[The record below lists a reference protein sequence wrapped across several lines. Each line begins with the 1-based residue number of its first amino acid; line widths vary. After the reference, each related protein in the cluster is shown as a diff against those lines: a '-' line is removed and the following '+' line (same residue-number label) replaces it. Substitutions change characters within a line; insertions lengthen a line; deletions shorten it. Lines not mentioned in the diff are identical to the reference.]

1 LVHTAFAGYIPDAGI
16 GVAVLANASGH
27 PLSQIGMVTL
37 ATMLG
42 KDPETLPFVRHDKLL
57 EKLVGRYETYKGTMS
72 LQVSRKGDSVLL
84 ETKGKLLESSVP
96 FLPEEISDTYARF
109 FTVQHSRKVVAE
121 FFIDGEKVT
130 LIYERYKLVKVR

>member
-1 LVHTAFAGYIPDAGI
+1 
-16 GVAVLANASGH
+16 
-27 PLSQIGMVTL
+27 
-37 ATMLG
+37 
-42 KDPETLPFVRHDKLL
+42 
-57 EKLVGRYETYKGTMS
+57 MS
-72 LQVSRKGDSVLL
+72 LQVSRKGDGVLL

-121 FFIDGEKVT
+121 FLIDGEKVT